1 MTTGLERIAAKAR
14 QNAILQFTS
23 LAYHITKELIW
34 TSLNHIPRNTS
45 PGIDGTSRDMA
56 IIEFENW
63 IGDMMNSIHRQSYK
77 PPAVRRVWIPKPGK
91 VEKRPIGVPSVADRA
106 LQRSTATVLSS
117 IYEQDFL
124 NCSYGGRPN
133 RGAHNAL
140 ATLMKLF
147 QGRKLAGYWKP
158 T

>member
-14 QNAILQFTS
+14 QDAKLQFTS
-23 LAYHITKELIW
+23 LAHHITKELIW
-34 TSLNHIPRNTS
+34 TSLNHMPKNTS
-45 PGIDGTSRDMA
+45 PGIDGTTRDMA

-63 IGDMMNSIHRQSYK
+63 IGDMMNSIHRHRYK

-124 NCSYGGRPN
+124 NCSFGGGQIREHTMP
-133 RGAHNAL
+133 
-140 ATLMKLF
+140 
-147 QGRKLAGYWKP
+147 
-158 T
+158 